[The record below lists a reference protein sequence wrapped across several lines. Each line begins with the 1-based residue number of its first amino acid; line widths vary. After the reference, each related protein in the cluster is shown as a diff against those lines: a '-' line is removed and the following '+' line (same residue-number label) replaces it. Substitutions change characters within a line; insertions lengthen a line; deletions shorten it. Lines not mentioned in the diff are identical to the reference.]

1 MKWGHRSRCRLP
13 SLLLS
18 GLLLAGACDDGTAN
32 PSADAGV
39 GGPWRSELFP
49 QDWAPATVD
58 GAGRALHDFSYAGYR
73 NGEAPLP
80 SAEGLPV
87 FDVSDYGAD
96 ETGTEDATVAIQAA
110 IDAAE
115 AAGGGI
121 VWVPAG
127 LYRCDGLL
135 VVQADGV
142 VLRGAGRDQSRLTFT
157 RHDGMT
163 DQSHLKLQGELTVVA
178 ELPLVADST
187 ARSAE
192 VWVADASELAAGDD
206 VTIGWVISDAFVADH
221 GMTGVWEAFNGTWQP
236 FFRRQVVAI
245 DSSETPH
252 RVILDVP
259 LRYPVQVGDQAT
271 LRAEEGYLREVGV
284 EHLGLANA
292 VGWLE
297 AWDQQRVHVVEL
309 DGVADGWV
317 DDVGSFPA
325 PTAPSSGPG
334 AGAHLQ
340 SGGIVVRRSKR
351 ITVAN
356 TRLEKAQNRG
366 VGGCGYLFEIRQSSE
381 VLTRDCQG
389 FAGRHNFIQN
399 WGFGTSGC
407 VWLRCHTAGGRTFP
421 SVDAMFY
428 GLGASDFHH
437 SLAMANLVDSCVV
450 DDGWTA
456 LNRQA
461 ESTGAGHTATET
473 AFWNVTGSGLL
484 RSAQYGWGYIVGTGV
499 ELAVNEV
506 LLPPETEG
514 SEPADWLEG
523 VGRAGDLVPQS
534 LYAAQVG
541 LRLGRPPETAP

>member
-1 MKWGHRSRCRLP
+1 VRSLFLLLLG
-13 SLLLS
+13 SLLL
-18 GLLLAGACDDGTAN
+18 GACGDDTSEGPAV
-32 PSADAGV
+32 DAGT
-39 GGPWRSELFP
+39 GAPWRSELFP
-49 QDWAPATVD
+49 ANWSPGLSGGD
-58 GAGRALHDFSYAGYR
+58 GRALHDFSYAGYR

-80 SAEGLPV
+80 SAEDLPV
-87 FDVSDYGAD
+87 FDVRDHGAD
-96 ETGTEDATVAIQAA
+96 DTGNQDATVAIQTT

-121 VWVPAG
+121 VWVPTG
-127 LYRCDGLL
+127 QYRCDGLL
-135 VVQADGV
+135 VVRADGV

-163 DQSHLKLQGELTVVA
+163 DQSHLKLQGELTLRA
-178 ELPLVADST
+178 ELPLVADS
-187 ARSAE
+187 AAQAADL
-192 VWVADASELAAGDD
+192 WVADTSELAAGDD
-206 VTIGWVISDAFVADH
+206 VTIGWVISDAFVAEH

-245 DSSETPH
+245 DSSVTPH
-252 RVILDVP
+252 RVTLDVP
-259 LRYPVQVGDQAT
+259 LRYPVHVRDQAT

-297 AWDQQRVHVVEL
+297 AWDQQRAHVLEL

-317 DDVGSFPA
+317 ADVGSFPS

-340 SGGIVVRRSKR
+340 SGGIVVRQSKR
-351 ITVAN
+351 ITIAN

-389 FAGRHNFIQN
+389 FDGRHNFIQN

-421 SVDAMFY
+421 SVDATFY

-456 LNRQA
+456 LNRQT

-473 AFWNVTGSGLL
+473 AFWNVMGSGLL
-484 RSAQYGWGYIVGTGV
+484 RSAQYGWGYVVGTGGD
-499 ELAVNEV
+499 LAVNEV

-523 VGRAGDLVPQS
+523 VGRASDPVPQS
-534 LYAAQVG
+534 LYAAQVE
-541 LRLGRPPETAP
+541 LRLGRPPETVP